1 MTAQQPTPL
10 EHDVTDGLGDVQRM
24 LTESSPEALLKA
36 FASLTHRMHGA
47 TPSTEHVRRMER
59 DLVEAELLRRLRG
72 VRAEQAGP
80 VLPPTGRQGRP
91 AGVARHPGP
100 AACC

>member
-1 MTAQQPTPL
+1 MSQQPSAL

-47 TPSTEHVRRMER
+47 QPSTEHQRRMER
-59 DLVEAELLRRLRG
+59 DLVEGELLRRLHG
-72 VRAEQAGP
+72 VRAPQAAP
-80 VLPPTGRQGRP
+80 VLAPRAVRDAPQ
-91 AGVARHPGP
+91 A
-100 AACC
+100 